1 MAITTSAEDVTTI
14 GTIRATAA
22 MSIASWHDDSNRR
35 HWLVITISVDDATI
49 TFTSGGDDPSTQM
62 IDGDARNGNGNV
74 EDEDPPPLLTINRVQ
89 YNIHCTCVR
98 AEMGVDLSR
107 ALYIPDMRVM

>member
-1 MAITTSAEDVTTI
+1 MAITTSAKDVTTI

-22 MSIASWHDDSNRR
+22 MSIASRHDDGNRR
-35 HWLVITISVDDATI
+35 RWLVITISVDDATI

-62 IDGDARNGNGNV
+62 IDGDAGNGNV

-107 ALYIPDMRVM
+107 ALYIPDVWVM